1 MEIPDCASQI
11 QSKYIKNTSNLIHL
25 EILQL
30 HSYAKIAKIM
40 PIKPEFFS
48 VLSVG
53 KQALNPQKT
62 ANQLDF
68 QKVALETLRIEEN
81 ALQIL
86 ATQIDDRFS
95 RACEIILQCTG
106 RLVITG
112 MGKSGHIGRKMA
124 ATFASTGTPSFFM
137 HPGEAGHGD
146 LGMLVAGDVLIAI
159 SNSGKSDEIMMLMPL
174 IKHLQIPLI
183 TISGDDQGPMPQNAD
198 VALTLGNIQEACP
211 LGLAP
216 TSSTTATLALG
227 DALAVALLDARGFTS
242 DDFARSHPA
251 GALGKR
257 LLLHV
262 KHLMRTGADLP
273 KVSPDTPMN
282 QVLYEIS
289 NKRLGLTTIVDQNDL
304 LLGIFTDGDLRR
316 LIDKQQG
323 FDVNLA
329 VQDVMIKNPLTISQE
344 ERAVIALERMNEH
357 KINQFVVVDDAN
369 KVIGVIS
376 MHDLIQ
382 AGVN

>member
-1 MEIPDCASQI
+1 
-11 QSKYIKNTSNLIHL
+11 
-25 EILQL
+25 
-30 HSYAKIAKIM
+30 M
-40 PIKPEFFS
+40 P
-48 VLSVG
+48 
-53 KQALNPQKT
+53 NPT
-62 ANQLDF
+62 DF
-68 QKVALETLRIEEN
+68 QSSALATLRIEQQ
-81 ALQIL
+81 AIDVL
-86 ATQIDDRFS
+86 ATQIDDRFN
-95 RACEIILQCTG
+95 RACEILLQCKG
-106 RLVITG
+106 RVVITG

-146 LGMLVAGDVLIAI
+146 LGMLVRGDVLIAI

-174 IKHLQIPLI
+174 IKHLGVPLI
-183 TISGDDQGPMPQNAD
+183 TISRDDKGSMPQNAD
-198 VALTLGNIQEACP
+198 IALTLGESDEACP

-216 TSSTTATLALG
+216 TSSTTATLVLG
-227 DALAVALLDARGFTS
+227 DALAVALLEARGFTA

-262 KHLMRTGADLP
+262 KHLMHTGDELP
-273 KVSPDTPMN
+273 KVSPNTPMN

-289 NKRLGLTTIVDQNDL
+289 NKRLGLTTIVDEQDH

-323 FDVNLA
+323 FDVNLP
-329 VQDVMIKNPLTISQE
+329 VSEVMTKKPSTISQE
-344 ERAVIALERMNEH
+344 ARAVEALQQLNQK
-357 KINQFVVVDDAN
+357 KISQFVVVDDQN

>member
-1 MEIPDCASQI
+1 
-11 QSKYIKNTSNLIHL
+11 
-25 EILQL
+25 
-30 HSYAKIAKIM
+30 M
-40 PIKPEFFS
+40 P
-48 VLSVG
+48 
-53 KQALNPQKT
+53 NPT
-62 ANQLDF
+62 DF
-68 QKVALETLRIEEN
+68 QSSALATLRIEQQ
-81 ALQIL
+81 AIDVL
-86 ATQIDDRFS
+86 ATQIDDRFN
-95 RACEIILQCTG
+95 RACEVPLQCKG
-106 RLVITG
+106 RVVITG

-146 LGMLVAGDVLIAI
+146 LGMLVRGDVLIAI

-174 IKHLQIPLI
+174 IKHLGVPMI
-183 TISGDDQGPMPQNAD
+183 TISRDDKGPMPQNAD
-198 VALTLGNIQEACP
+198 IALTLGESDEACP

-216 TSSTTATLALG
+216 TSSTTATLVLG
-227 DALAVALLDARGFTS
+227 DALAVALLEARGFTA

-262 KHLMRTGADLP
+262 KHLMHTGDELP
-273 KVSPDTPMN
+273 KVSPETPMN

-289 NKRLGLTTIVDQNDL
+289 NKRLGLTTIVDEQDH

-323 FDVNLA
+323 FDVNLP
-329 VQDVMIKNPLTISQE
+329 VSEVMTKKPSTISQE
-344 ERAVIALERMNEH
+344 ARAVEALQQLNQK
-357 KINQFVVVDDAN
+357 KISQFVVVDDQN

>member
-1 MEIPDCASQI
+1 MSNQI
-11 QSKYIKNTSNLIHL
+11 
-25 EILQL
+25 
-30 HSYAKIAKIM
+30 
-40 PIKPEFFS
+40 
-48 VLSVG
+48 
-53 KQALNPQKT
+53 
-62 ANQLDF
+62 DF
-68 QKVALETLRIEEN
+68 QKVARETLRLEEQ
-81 ALQIL
+81 ALHVL
-86 ATQIDDRFS
+86 AEQIDERFS
-95 RACEIILQCTG
+95 RACEIILQCQG
-106 RLVITG
+106 RLVVTG

-146 LGMLVAGDVLIAI
+146 LGMLVRGDVLIAI

-174 IKHLQIPLI
+174 IKHLGVPLI
-183 TISGDDQGPMPQNAD
+183 TISANDTGPMPQNAD
-198 VALTLGNIQEACP
+198 VALTLGELTEACP

-227 DALAVALLDARGFTS
+227 DALAVALLDARGFTAE
-242 DDFARSHPA
+242 DFARSHPA

-262 KHLMRTGADLP
+262 KHLMHKGAELP
-273 KVSPDTPMN
+273 KVRPDMPMSK
-282 QVLYEIS
+282 VLYEIS
-289 NKRLGLTTIVDQNDL
+289 DKRLGLTTVVDEHDT

-316 LIDKQQG
+316 MIDRQQG
-323 FDVNLA
+323 FDINVA
-329 VQDVMIKNPLTISQE
+329 VADVMTKKPFTISAE
-344 ERAVIALERMNEH
+344 ARAVEALELLRDK
-357 KINQFVVVDDAN
+357 KINQFVVVDEAN

>member
-1 MEIPDCASQI
+1 
-11 QSKYIKNTSNLIHL
+11 
-25 EILQL
+25 
-30 HSYAKIAKIM
+30 M
-40 PIKPEFFS
+40 P
-48 VLSVG
+48 
-53 KQALNPQKT
+53 NPT
-62 ANQLDF
+62 DF
-68 QKVALETLRIEEN
+68 QSSALATLRIEQQ
-81 ALQIL
+81 ALDVL
-86 ATQIDDRFS
+86 ATQIGDSFN
-95 RACEIILQCTG
+95 RACEILLHCKG
-106 RLVITG
+106 RVVITG

-146 LGMLVAGDVLIAI
+146 LGMLVRGDVLIAI

-174 IKHLQIPLI
+174 IKHLGVPLI
-183 TISGDDQGPMPQNAD
+183 TISRDDKGPMPQNAD
-198 VALTLGNIQEACP
+198 IALTLGESDEACP

-216 TSSTTATLALG
+216 TSSTTATLVLG
-227 DALAVALLDARGFTS
+227 DALAVALLEARGFTA

-262 KHLMRTGADLP
+262 KHLMHTGDELP

-289 NKRLGLTTIVDQNDL
+289 NKRLGLTTIVDEQEH

-323 FDVNLA
+323 FDVNLP
-329 VQDVMIKNPLTISQE
+329 VSEVMTKKPSTISQE
-344 ERAVIALERMNEH
+344 ARAVEALQQLNLK
-357 KINQFVVVDDAN
+357 KISQFVVVDDQN

>member
-1 MEIPDCASQI
+1 
-11 QSKYIKNTSNLIHL
+11 
-25 EILQL
+25 
-30 HSYAKIAKIM
+30 M
-40 PIKPEFFS
+40 P
-48 VLSVG
+48 
-53 KQALNPQKT
+53 NPT
-62 ANQLDF
+62 DF
-68 QKVALETLRIEEN
+68 QSSALATLRIEQQ
-81 ALQIL
+81 ALDVL
-86 ATQIDDRFS
+86 ATQINDSFNQ
-95 RACEIILQCTG
+95 ACEILLQCKG
-106 RLVITG
+106 RVVITG

-146 LGMLVAGDVLIAI
+146 LGMLVRGDVLIAI

-174 IKHLQIPLI
+174 IKHLGVPLI
-183 TISGDDQGPMPQNAD
+183 TISRTDKGPMPQNAD
-198 VALTLGNIQEACP
+198 IALTLGESDEACP

-216 TSSTTATLALG
+216 TSSTTATLVLG
-227 DALAVALLDARGFTS
+227 DALAVALLEARGFTA

-262 KHLMRTGADLP
+262 KHLMHTGDELP

-289 NKRLGLTTIVDQNDL
+289 NKRLGLTTIVDEKEH

-323 FDVNLA
+323 FDVNLP
-329 VQDVMIKNPLTISQE
+329 VSEVMTKKPSTISQE
-344 ERAVIALERMNEH
+344 ARAVEALQQLNLK
-357 KINQFVVVDDAN
+357 KISQFVVVDDQN

>member
-1 MEIPDCASQI
+1 MINQI
-11 QSKYIKNTSNLIHL
+11 
-25 EILQL
+25 
-30 HSYAKIAKIM
+30 
-40 PIKPEFFS
+40 
-48 VLSVG
+48 
-53 KQALNPQKT
+53 
-62 ANQLDF
+62 DF
-68 QKVALETLRIEEN
+68 KKVALETIDIEKN
-81 ALQIL
+81 ALDIL
-86 ATQIDDRFS
+86 ATQIDDRFT
-95 RACEIILQCTG
+95 RACNIILQCKG

-146 LGMLVAGDVLIAI
+146 LGMLVKGDVLIAI

-174 IKHLQIPLI
+174 IKYLDIPLI
-183 TISGDDQGPMPQNAD
+183 TISGTDKGPMPQNAD
-198 VALTLGNIQEACP
+198 VALTLGDLHEACP

-216 TSSTTATLALG
+216 TSSTTATLVLG

-262 KHLMRTGADLP
+262 KHLMHTGAELP
-273 KVSPDTPMN
+273 KVRPETPMN

-289 NKRLGLTTIVDQNDL
+289 DKRLGLTTIVDENDV

-316 LIDKQQG
+316 LIDRQQG
-323 FDVNLA
+323 FDVNLP
-329 VQDVMIKNPLTISQE
+329 VSDVMIKNPATITADI
-344 ERAVIALERMNEH
+344 RAVKALEKLRDK
-357 KINQFVVVDDAN
+357 KINQFVVVDAEN

-376 MHDLIQ
+376 MHDLIA
-382 AGVN
+382 AGVA

>member
-1 MEIPDCASQI
+1 MTDAIDF
-11 QSKYIKNTSNLIHL
+11 K
-25 EILQL
+25 
-30 HSYAKIAKIM
+30 KI
-40 PIKPEFFS
+40 
-48 VLSVG
+48 
-53 KQALNPQKT
+53 
-62 ANQLDF
+62 
-68 QKVALETLRIEEN
+68 ALETISVEQHAIDVLVN
-81 ALQIL
+81 
-86 ATQIDDRFS
+86 QIDERFDQ
-95 RACEIILQCTG
+95 ACEIILQCQG
-106 RLVITG
+106 RVVVTG

-146 LGMLVAGDVLIAI
+146 LGMLVRGDVLIAI

-174 IKHLQIPLI
+174 IKHLEVPLI
-183 TISGDDQGPMPQNAD
+183 TISRDDKGPMPQNAD
-198 VALTLGNIQEACP
+198 IALTLGDSNEACP

-216 TSSTTATLALG
+216 TSSTTATLVLG
-227 DALAVALLDARGFTS
+227 DALAVALLEARGFTA

-262 KHLMRTGADLP
+262 KHLMHTQHELP

-289 NKRLGLTTIVDQNDL
+289 NKRLGLTTIVDENDH

-323 FDVNLA
+323 FDVNLP
-329 VQDVMIKNPLTISQE
+329 VRQVMVEHPATISQE
-344 ERAVIALERMNEH
+344 ARAVEALQKLNEK
-357 KINQFVVVDDAN
+357 KINQFVVVDDQN

-382 AGVN
+382 AGVS

>member
-1 MEIPDCASQI
+1 MSQAI
-11 QSKYIKNTSNLIHL
+11 
-25 EILQL
+25 
-30 HSYAKIAKIM
+30 
-40 PIKPEFFS
+40 
-48 VLSVG
+48 
-53 KQALNPQKT
+53 
-62 ANQLDF
+62 DF
-68 QKVALETLRIEEN
+68 QKSALETLRVEQQAIEV
-81 ALQIL
+81 L
-86 ATQIDDRFS
+86 AAQIDERFDV
-95 RACEIILQCTG
+95 ACEILLQCKG
-106 RLVITG
+106 RVVITG

-146 LGMLVAGDVLIAI
+146 LGMLVRGDVLIAI

-174 IKHLQIPLI
+174 IKHLEVPLI
-183 TISGDDQGPMPQNAD
+183 TISRDDKGPMPQNAD
-198 VALTLGNIQEACP
+198 VVLTLGEADEACP

-216 TSSTTATLALG
+216 TSSTTATLVLG
-227 DALAVALLDARGFTS
+227 DALAVALLEARGFTA

-262 KHLMRTGADLP
+262 KHLMHTGDELP
-273 KVSPDTPMN
+273 KVRPDTPMN
-282 QVLYEIS
+282 KVLYEIS
-289 NKRLGLTTIVDQNDL
+289 DKRLGLTTIVDENDT

-316 LIDKQQG
+316 MIDQQQG
-323 FDVNLA
+323 FDVNLP
-329 VQDVMIKNPLTISQE
+329 VSEVMTKSPLTISQE
-344 ERAVIALERMNEH
+344 ARAVKALEKMHDR
-357 KINQFVVVDDAN
+357 KVNQFVVVDDAN

>member
-1 MEIPDCASQI
+1 MPNQI
-11 QSKYIKNTSNLIHL
+11 
-25 EILQL
+25 
-30 HSYAKIAKIM
+30 
-40 PIKPEFFS
+40 
-48 VLSVG
+48 
-53 KQALNPQKT
+53 
-62 ANQLDF
+62 DF
-68 QKVALETLRIEEN
+68 QKVALETLSIEEH
-81 ALQIL
+81 ALEVL
-86 ATQIDDRFS
+86 ASQIDERFS
-95 RACEIILQCTG
+95 QACEIILQCKG
-106 RLVITG
+106 RLVVTG

-146 LGMLVAGDVLIAI
+146 LGMLVKGDVLIAI
-159 SNSGKSDEIMMLMPL
+159 SYSGKSDEIMMLMPL
-174 IKHLQIPLI
+174 IKHVGVPLI
-183 TISGDDQGPMPQNAD
+183 TISGHDKGPMPQNAD
-198 VALTLGNIQEACP
+198 VALTLGDIQEACP

-227 DALAVALLDARGFTS
+227 DALAVALLEARGFTS

-262 KHLMRTGADLP
+262 KHLMHTGEELP

-282 QVLYEIS
+282 KVLYEIS
-289 NKRLGLTTIVDQNDL
+289 NKRLGLTTIVDENDT

-329 VQDVMIKNPLTISQE
+329 VSEVMIQHPSTISQE
-344 ERAVIALERMNEH
+344 ARAVEALEKMNEK
-357 KINQFVVVDDAN
+357 KINQFIVVDDAN

>member
-1 MEIPDCASQI
+1 
-11 QSKYIKNTSNLIHL
+11 
-25 EILQL
+25 
-30 HSYAKIAKIM
+30 M
-40 PIKPEFFS
+40 P
-48 VLSVG
+48 
-53 KQALNPQKT
+53 NPT
-62 ANQLDF
+62 DF
-68 QKVALETLRIEEN
+68 QSSALATLRIEQQ
-81 ALQIL
+81 ALDVL
-86 ATQIDDRFS
+86 ATQINDSFNQ
-95 RACEIILQCTG
+95 ACEILLQCKG
-106 RLVITG
+106 RVVITG

-146 LGMLVAGDVLIAI
+146 LGMLVRGDVLIAI

-174 IKHLQIPLI
+174 IKHLGVPLI
-183 TISGDDQGPMPQNAD
+183 TISRTDKGPMPQNAD
-198 VALTLGNIQEACP
+198 IALTLGESDEACP

-216 TSSTTATLALG
+216 TSSTTATLVLG
-227 DALAVALLDARGFTS
+227 DALAVALLEARGFTA

-262 KHLMRTGADLP
+262 KHLMHTGDELP
-273 KVSPDTPMN
+273 KVSPNTPMN

-289 NKRLGLTTIVDQNDL
+289 NKRLGLTTIVDDEEH

-323 FDVNLA
+323 FDVNLP
-329 VQDVMIKNPLTISQE
+329 VSEVMTKKPSTISQE
-344 ERAVIALERMNEH
+344 ARAVEALQQLNLK
-357 KINQFVVVDDAN
+357 KISQFVVVDDQN

>member
-1 MEIPDCASQI
+1 MSHTI
-11 QSKYIKNTSNLIHL
+11 
-25 EILQL
+25 
-30 HSYAKIAKIM
+30 
-40 PIKPEFFS
+40 
-48 VLSVG
+48 
-53 KQALNPQKT
+53 
-62 ANQLDF
+62 DF
-68 QKVALETLRIEEN
+68 QKSALETLRVEQQAIEVL
-81 ALQIL
+81 AAQINEHFDL
-86 ATQIDDRFS
+86 
-95 RACEIILQCTG
+95 ACEILLQCQG
-106 RLVITG
+106 RVVVTG

-146 LGMLVAGDVLIAI
+146 LGMLVRGDVLIAI

-174 IKHLQIPLI
+174 IKHLGVPLI
-183 TISGDDQGPMPQNAD
+183 TISRDDKGPMPQNAD
-198 VALTLGNIQEACP
+198 VALTLGQADEACP

-216 TSSTTATLALG
+216 TSSTTATLVLG
-227 DALAVALLDARGFTS
+227 DALAVALLEARGFTA

-262 KHLMRTGADLP
+262 KHLMHIGAELP
-273 KVSPDTPMN
+273 KVRPDTPMN
-282 QVLYEIS
+282 KVLYEIS
-289 NKRLGLTTIVDQNDL
+289 DKRLGLTTVVDENDT

-316 LIDKQQG
+316 MIDQQQG
-323 FDVNLA
+323 FDVNLPVSA
-329 VQDVMIKNPLTISQE
+329 VMTKKPLTISQE
-344 ERAVIALERMNEH
+344 ARAVKALEKMHE
-357 KINQFVVVDDAN
+357 KKVNQFVVVDEAN

>member
-1 MEIPDCASQI
+1 MNPE
-11 QSKYIKNTSNLIHL
+11 NLPNH
-25 EILQL
+25 
-30 HSYAKIAKIM
+30 
-40 PIKPEFFS
+40 
-48 VLSVG
+48 V
-53 KQALNPQKT
+53 
-62 ANQLDF
+62 DF
-68 QKVALETLRIEEN
+68 QKVALETLRIEEQ
-81 ALQIL
+81 ALEIL
-86 ATQIDDRFS
+86 ATQIDERFDRV
-95 RACEIILQCTG
+95 CQIILQCKG

-146 LGMLVAGDVLIAI
+146 LGMLVKGDVLIAI

-174 IKHLQIPLI
+174 IKHLEVPLI
-183 TISGDDQGPMPQNAD
+183 TISGDDKGPMPQNAD
-198 VALTLGNIQEACP
+198 VALTLGNIKEACP

-227 DALAVALLDARGFTS
+227 DALAVALLDARGFTA
-242 DDFARSHPA
+242 DDFAMSHPA

-257 LLLHV
+257 LLLYV
-262 KHLMRTGADLP
+262 KHLMHTGNDLP
-273 KVSPDTPMN
+273 KVHPDTPMN
-282 QVLYEIS
+282 KVLYEIS
-289 NKRLGLTTIVDQNDL
+289 NKRLGLTTIVDENDT

-323 FDVNLA
+323 FDVNQA
-329 VQDVMIKNPLTISQE
+329 VSEVMVKNPSTISKE
-344 ERAVIALERMNEH
+344 ARAVEALEKMNDK
-357 KINQFVVVDDAN
+357 KINQFIVVDDAN

>member
-1 MEIPDCASQI
+1 
-11 QSKYIKNTSNLIHL
+11 
-25 EILQL
+25 
-30 HSYAKIAKIM
+30 M
-40 PIKPEFFS
+40 P
-48 VLSVG
+48 
-53 KQALNPQKT
+53 NPT
-62 ANQLDF
+62 DF
-68 QKVALETLRIEEN
+68 QSSALATLRIEQQ
-81 ALQIL
+81 AIDVL
-86 ATQIDDRFS
+86 AKQIDDRFN
-95 RACEIILQCTG
+95 RACEVLLQCKG
-106 RLVITG
+106 RVVITG

-146 LGMLVAGDVLIAI
+146 LGMLVRGDVLIAI

-174 IKHLQIPLI
+174 IKHLGVPMI
-183 TISGDDQGPMPQNAD
+183 TISRDDKGPMPQNAD
-198 VALTLGNIQEACP
+198 IALTLGESDEACP

-216 TSSTTATLALG
+216 TSSTTATLVLG
-227 DALAVALLDARGFTS
+227 DALAVALLEARGFTA

-262 KHLMRTGADLP
+262 KHLMHTGDELP

-289 NKRLGLTTIVDQNDL
+289 NKRLGLTTIVDEQDH

-323 FDVNLA
+323 FDVNLP
-329 VQDVMIKNPLTISQE
+329 VSEVMTKKPSTISQE
-344 ERAVIALERMNEH
+344 ARAVEALQQLNQK
-357 KINQFVVVDDAN
+357 KISQFVVVDDQN

>member
-1 MEIPDCASQI
+1 
-11 QSKYIKNTSNLIHL
+11 
-25 EILQL
+25 
-30 HSYAKIAKIM
+30 M
-40 PIKPEFFS
+40 P
-48 VLSVG
+48 
-53 KQALNPQKT
+53 NPT
-62 ANQLDF
+62 DF
-68 QKVALETLRIEEN
+68 QSSALATLRIEQQ
-81 ALQIL
+81 AIVVL
-86 ATQIDDRFS
+86 ATQIDDRFN
-95 RACEIILQCTG
+95 RACEILLQCKG
-106 RLVITG
+106 RVVITG

-146 LGMLVAGDVLIAI
+146 LGMLVRGDVLIAI

-174 IKHLQIPLI
+174 IKHLGVPLI
-183 TISGDDQGPMPQNAD
+183 TISRDDKGPMPQNAD
-198 VALTLGNIQEACP
+198 IALTLGESDEACP

-216 TSSTTATLALG
+216 TSSTTATLVLG
-227 DALAVALLDARGFTS
+227 DALAVALLEARGFTA

-262 KHLMRTGADLP
+262 KHLMHTGDELP
-273 KVSPDTPMN
+273 KVSPNTPMN

-289 NKRLGLTTIVDQNDL
+289 NKRLGLTTIVDEQDH

-323 FDVNLA
+323 FDVNLP
-329 VQDVMIKNPLTISQE
+329 VSEVMTKKPSTISQE
-344 ERAVIALERMNEH
+344 ARAVEALQQLNQK
-357 KINQFVVVDDAN
+357 KISQFVVVDDQN

>member
-1 MEIPDCASQI
+1 M
-11 QSKYIKNTSNLIHL
+11 
-25 EILQL
+25 
-30 HSYAKIAKIM
+30 
-40 PIKPEFFS
+40 
-48 VLSVG
+48 
-53 KQALNPQKT
+53 ALNPPNMP
-62 ANQLDF
+62 NQIDF
-68 QKVALETLRIEEN
+68 QKVALETLSIECN
-81 ALQIL
+81 ALSVL
-86 ATQIDDRFS
+86 AAEIDERFTQ
-95 RACEIILQCTG
+95 ACEIILQCKG

-146 LGMLVAGDVLIAI
+146 LGMLVKGDVLIAI
-159 SNSGKSDEIMMLMPL
+159 SYSGKSDEIMMLMPL
-174 IKHLQIPLI
+174 IKHVGVPLI
-183 TISGDDQGPMPQNAD
+183 TISGHDKGPMPQNAD
-198 VALTLGNIQEACP
+198 VALTLGDIQEACP

-227 DALAVALLDARGFTS
+227 DALAVALLEARGFTS

-262 KHLMRTGADLP
+262 KHLMHTGEESP
-273 KVSPDTPMN
+273 KVAPETPMN
-282 QVLYEIS
+282 KVLYEIS
-289 NKRLGLTTIVDQNDL
+289 NKRLGLTTVVDADDK

-316 LIDKQQG
+316 LIDKRQG
-323 FDVNLA
+323 FDVNLP
-329 VQDVMIKNPLTISQE
+329 VSEVMIQHPSTISKE
-344 ERAVIALERMNEH
+344 ARAVEALEKMNAK
-357 KINQFVVVDDAN
+357 KINQFIVVDEDN
-369 KVIGVIS
+369 TVIGVIS

>member
-1 MEIPDCASQI
+1 MSQAI
-11 QSKYIKNTSNLIHL
+11 N
-25 EILQL
+25 
-30 HSYAKIAKIM
+30 
-40 PIKPEFFS
+40 
-48 VLSVG
+48 
-53 KQALNPQKT
+53 
-62 ANQLDF
+62 F
-68 QKVALETLRIEEN
+68 QKSALETLRIEQQ
-81 ALQIL
+81 ALEVL
-86 ATQIDDRFS
+86 ATQINESFD
-95 RACEIILQCTG
+95 RACEILLQCKG
-106 RLVITG
+106 RVVVTG

-146 LGMLVAGDVLIAI
+146 LGMLVRGDVLIAI

-174 IKHLQIPLI
+174 IKHLGVPLI
-183 TISGDDQGPMPQNAD
+183 TISRDDKGPMPQNAD
-198 VALTLGNIQEACP
+198 VALTLGEADEACP

-216 TSSTTATLALG
+216 TSSTTATLVLG
-227 DALAVALLDARGFTS
+227 DALAVALLEARGFTA

-262 KHLMRTGADLP
+262 KHLMHTGVELP
-273 KVSPDTPMN
+273 KVKPDTPMN
-282 QVLYEIS
+282 KVLYEIS
-289 NKRLGLTTIVDQNDL
+289 DKRLGLTTVVDENDI

-316 LIDKQQG
+316 MIDHQQG
-323 FDVNLA
+323 FDVNLPVA
-329 VQDVMIKNPLTISQE
+329 EVMTKNPLTISQE
-344 ERAVIALERMNEH
+344 ARAVEVLEKMHEK
-357 KINQFVVVDDAN
+357 KINQFVVVDHTN

>member
-1 MEIPDCASQI
+1 M
-11 QSKYIKNTSNLIHL
+11 SN
-25 EILQL
+25 
-30 HSYAKIAKIM
+30 
-40 PIKPEFFS
+40 P
-48 VLSVG
+48 
-53 KQALNPQKT
+53 T
-62 ANQLDF
+62 DF
-68 QKVALETLRIEEN
+68 QSSALATLRIEQQ
-81 ALQIL
+81 AIDVL
-86 ATQIDDRFS
+86 ATQIDDRFN
-95 RACEIILQCTG
+95 RACEVLLQCKG
-106 RLVITG
+106 RVVITG

-146 LGMLVAGDVLIAI
+146 LGMLVRGDVLIAI

-174 IKHLQIPLI
+174 IKHLGVPMI
-183 TISGDDQGPMPQNAD
+183 TISRTDKGPMPQNAD
-198 VALTLGNIQEACP
+198 IALTLGESDEACP

-216 TSSTTATLALG
+216 TSSTTATLVLG
-227 DALAVALLDARGFTS
+227 DALAVALLEARGFTA

-262 KHLMRTGADLP
+262 KHLMHTGDELP
-273 KVSPDTPMN
+273 KVSPETPMN

-289 NKRLGLTTIVDQNDL
+289 NKRLGLTTIVDEQDH

-323 FDVNLA
+323 FDVNLP
-329 VQDVMIKNPLTISQE
+329 VSDVMTKKPSTISQE
-344 ERAVIALERMNEH
+344 ARAVEALQQLNQK
-357 KINQFVVVDDAN
+357 KISQFVVVDDQN

>member
-1 MEIPDCASQI
+1 
-11 QSKYIKNTSNLIHL
+11 
-25 EILQL
+25 
-30 HSYAKIAKIM
+30 M
-40 PIKPEFFS
+40 P
-48 VLSVG
+48 
-53 KQALNPQKT
+53 NPT
-62 ANQLDF
+62 DF
-68 QKVALETLRIEEN
+68 QSSALATLRIEQQ
-81 ALQIL
+81 AIDVL
-86 ATQIDDRFS
+86 ATQIDDRFN
-95 RACEIILQCTG
+95 RACEVLLQCKG
-106 RLVITG
+106 RVVITG

-146 LGMLVAGDVLIAI
+146 LGMLVRGDVLIAI

-174 IKHLQIPLI
+174 IKHLGVPMI
-183 TISGDDQGPMPQNAD
+183 TISRDDKGPMPQNAD
-198 VALTLGNIQEACP
+198 IALTLGESDEACP

-216 TSSTTATLALG
+216 TSSTTATLVLG
-227 DALAVALLDARGFTS
+227 DALAVALLEARGFTA

-262 KHLMRTGADLP
+262 KHLMHTGEELP
-273 KVSPDTPMN
+273 KVSPETPMN

-289 NKRLGLTTIVDQNDL
+289 NKRLGLTTIVDEQDH

-323 FDVNLA
+323 FDVNLP
-329 VQDVMIKNPLTISQE
+329 VSEVMTKKPSTISQE
-344 ERAVIALERMNEH
+344 ARAVEALQQLNQK
-357 KINQFVVVDDAN
+357 KISQFVVIDDQN

>member
-1 MEIPDCASQI
+1 
-11 QSKYIKNTSNLIHL
+11 
-25 EILQL
+25 
-30 HSYAKIAKIM
+30 M
-40 PIKPEFFS
+40 P
-48 VLSVG
+48 
-53 KQALNPQKT
+53 NPT
-62 ANQLDF
+62 DF
-68 QKVALETLRIEEN
+68 QSSALATLRIEQQ
-81 ALQIL
+81 AIDVL
-86 ATQIDDRFS
+86 ATQIDDRFN
-95 RACEIILQCTG
+95 RACEILLQCKG
-106 RLVITG
+106 RVVITG

-146 LGMLVAGDVLIAI
+146 LGMLVRGDVLIAI

-174 IKHLQIPLI
+174 IKHLGVPLI
-183 TISGDDQGPMPQNAD
+183 TISRDDKGPMPQNAD
-198 VALTLGNIQEACP
+198 IALTLGESDEACP

-216 TSSTTATLALG
+216 TSSTTATLVLG
-227 DALAVALLDARGFTS
+227 DALAVALLEARGFTA

-262 KHLMRTGADLP
+262 KHLMHTGEELP

-289 NKRLGLTTIVDQNDL
+289 NKRLGLTTIVDEQDH

-323 FDVNLA
+323 FDVNLP
-329 VQDVMIKNPLTISQE
+329 VSEVMTKKPSTISQE
-344 ERAVIALERMNEH
+344 ARAVEALQQL
-357 KINQFVVVDDAN
+357 NQKKSV
-369 KVIGVIS
+369 S
-376 MHDLIQ
+376 L
-382 AGVN
+382 

>member
-1 MEIPDCASQI
+1 MSNQI
-11 QSKYIKNTSNLIHL
+11 
-25 EILQL
+25 
-30 HSYAKIAKIM
+30 
-40 PIKPEFFS
+40 
-48 VLSVG
+48 
-53 KQALNPQKT
+53 
-62 ANQLDF
+62 DF
-68 QKVALETLRIEEN
+68 QKVARETLRLEEQ
-81 ALQIL
+81 ALHVL
-86 ATQIDDRFS
+86 AEQIDERFS
-95 RACEIILQCTG
+95 RACEIILQCQG
-106 RLVITG
+106 RLVVTG

-146 LGMLVAGDVLIAI
+146 LGMLVRGDVLIAI

-174 IKHLQIPLI
+174 IKHLGVPLI
-183 TISGDDQGPMPQNAD
+183 TISANDTGPMPQNAD
-198 VALTLGNIQEACP
+198 VALTLGELTEACP

-227 DALAVALLDARGFTS
+227 DALAVALLDARGFTAE
-242 DDFARSHPA
+242 DFARSHPA

-262 KHLMRTGADLP
+262 KHLMHKGAELP
-273 KVSPDTPMN
+273 KVRPDMPMSK
-282 QVLYEIS
+282 VLYEIS
-289 NKRLGLTTIVDQNDL
+289 DKRLGLTTVVDEHDT

-316 LIDKQQG
+316 MIDRQQG
-323 FDVNLA
+323 FDINVA
-329 VQDVMIKNPLTISQE
+329 VADVMTKKPFTISAE
-344 ERAVIALERMNEH
+344 ARAIEALELLRDK
-357 KINQFVVVDDAN
+357 KINQFVVVDEAN

>member
-1 MEIPDCASQI
+1 MINQI
-11 QSKYIKNTSNLIHL
+11 
-25 EILQL
+25 
-30 HSYAKIAKIM
+30 
-40 PIKPEFFS
+40 
-48 VLSVG
+48 
-53 KQALNPQKT
+53 
-62 ANQLDF
+62 DF
-68 QKVALETLRIEEN
+68 KKVALETIDIEKN
-81 ALQIL
+81 ALDIL
-86 ATQIDDRFS
+86 ATRIDDRFT
-95 RACEIILQCTG
+95 RACNIILQCKG

-146 LGMLVAGDVLIAI
+146 LGMLVKGDVLIAI

-174 IKHLQIPLI
+174 IKYLDIPLI
-183 TISGDDQGPMPQNAD
+183 TISGTDKGPMPQNAD
-198 VALTLGNIQEACP
+198 VALTLGDLHEACP

-216 TSSTTATLALG
+216 TSSTTATLVLG

-262 KHLMRTGADLP
+262 KHLMHTGAELP
-273 KVSPDTPMN
+273 KVRPETPMN

-289 NKRLGLTTIVDQNDL
+289 DKRLGLTTIVDENDV

-316 LIDKQQG
+316 LIDRQQG
-323 FDVNLA
+323 FDVNLP
-329 VQDVMIKNPLTISQE
+329 VSDVMIKNPATITADI
-344 ERAVIALERMNEH
+344 RAVKALEKLRDK
-357 KINQFVVVDDAN
+357 KINQFVVVDAEN

-376 MHDLIQ
+376 MHDLIA
-382 AGVN
+382 AGVA

>member
-1 MEIPDCASQI
+1 MP
-11 QSKYIKNTSNLIHL
+11 NL
-25 EILQL
+25 
-30 HSYAKIAKIM
+30 
-40 PIKPEFFS
+40 
-48 VLSVG
+48 V
-53 KQALNPQKT
+53 
-62 ANQLDF
+62 DF
-68 QKVALETLRIEEN
+68 EQVALETLKIEEQ
-81 ALQIL
+81 ALQVL
-86 ATQIDDRFS
+86 ASQIDARFT
-95 RACEIILQCTG
+95 RACEIILQCQG

-146 LGMLVAGDVLIAI
+146 LGMLMRGDVLIAI

-174 IKHLQIPLI
+174 IKHLQVPLI
-183 TISGDDQGPMPQNAD
+183 TISGDASGPMPQNAD
-198 VALTLGNIQEACP
+198 VALTLGNITEACP

-227 DALAVALLDARGFTS
+227 DALAVALLDARGFTA

-262 KHLMRTGADLP
+262 KHLMHTGKDLP
-273 KVSPDTPMN
+273 KVSPSTPMN

-289 NKRLGLTTIVDQNDL
+289 DKRLGLTTVVDENDT

-323 FDVNLA
+323 FDVNLP
-329 VQDVMIKNPLTISQE
+329 VSEVMIAHPATISAE
-344 ERAVIALERMNEH
+344 ARAVEALEKLRDK
-357 KINQFVVVDDAN
+357 KINQFVVVNDAN
-369 KVIGVIS
+369 QVIGVIS

>member
-1 MEIPDCASQI
+1 EQ
-11 QSKYIKNTSNLIHL
+11 
-25 EILQL
+25 
-30 HSYAKIAKIM
+30 
-40 PIKPEFFS
+40 
-48 VLSVG
+48 
-53 KQALNPQKT
+53 QAI
-62 ANQLDF
+62 D
-68 QKVALETLRIEEN
+68 V
-81 ALQIL
+81 L
-86 ATQIDDRFS
+86 ATQIDDRFN
-95 RACEIILQCTG
+95 RACEILLQCKG
-106 RLVITG
+106 RVVITG

-146 LGMLVAGDVLIAI
+146 LGMLVRGDVLIAI

-174 IKHLQIPLI
+174 IKHLGVPLI
-183 TISGDDQGPMPQNAD
+183 TISRDDKGPMPQNAD
-198 VALTLGNIQEACP
+198 IALTLGESDEACP

-216 TSSTTATLALG
+216 TSSTTATLVLG
-227 DALAVALLDARGFTS
+227 DALAVALLEARGFTA

-262 KHLMRTGADLP
+262 KHLMHTGDELP
-273 KVSPDTPMN
+273 KVSPNTPMN

-289 NKRLGLTTIVDQNDL
+289 NKRLGLTTIVDEQDH

-323 FDVNLA
+323 FDVNLP
-329 VQDVMIKNPLTISQE
+329 VSEVMTKKPSTISQE
-344 ERAVIALERMNEH
+344 ARAVEALQQLNQK
-357 KINQFVVVDDAN
+357 KISQFVVVDDQN

>member
-1 MEIPDCASQI
+1 MPNQI
-11 QSKYIKNTSNLIHL
+11 
-25 EILQL
+25 
-30 HSYAKIAKIM
+30 
-40 PIKPEFFS
+40 
-48 VLSVG
+48 
-53 KQALNPQKT
+53 
-62 ANQLDF
+62 DF
-68 QKVALETLRIEEN
+68 QKVALDTIRIEEH
-81 ALQIL
+81 ALQVL
-86 ATQIDDRFS
+86 ATQIDDRF
-95 RACEIILQCTG
+95 RKACEIILQCKG
-106 RLVITG
+106 RVVVTG

-146 LGMLVAGDVLIAI
+146 LGMLVPGDVLIAI
-159 SNSGKSDEIMMLMPL
+159 SYSGKSDEIMMLMPL
-174 IKHLQIPLI
+174 IKHVGVPLI
-183 TISGDDQGPMPQNAD
+183 TMSGTDKGPMPQNAD
-198 VALTLGNIQEACP
+198 VALTLGEIQEACP

-227 DALAVALLDARGFTS
+227 DALAVALLEARGFTS

-262 KHLMRTGADLP
+262 KHLMHTGEELP

-282 QVLYEIS
+282 KVLYEIS
-289 NKRLGLTTIVDQNDL
+289 NKRLGMTTIVDQNDK

-323 FDVNLA
+323 FDVNLS
-329 VQDVMIKNPLTISQE
+329 VSEVMTKNPSTISQE
-344 ERAVIALERMNEH
+344 ARAVEALEKMNEK
-357 KINQFVVVDDAN
+357 KISQFVVVDSEN